1 MRHECYFCA
10 TKTVEKLIRKFK
22 PEPDIAEDFVFSIN
36 QLLNDFRDETNPYLA
51 TAIHRIARKKLHKTD
66 LFEKEK
72 REANE
77 LLLGLYQVWKDIIEK
92 SDNPFY
98 TAAKLAVVGNIIDY
112 GAHTVERDI
121 VSQIHTLSEK
131 ELAIDKTE
139 ELSEKIKAAKSI
151 LYLGDNNGEIVFDK
165 LFLETINHPNVTFVV
180 RGKPVINDVTIDD
193 AKHVGIDSL
202 CRVISNGFDAPST
215 LLEYCSDEFIEEF
228 EKTDL
233 IISKGQGNFEGL
245 MDENRENLFFMLMA
259 KCNPMAE
266 LLGVKK
272 GDLVVQCSADS
283 HREEVKGE
291 G

>member
-1 MRHECYFCA
+1 MRHECYFYA
-10 TKTVEKLIRKFK
+10 TKTVEELIRKFK
-22 PEPDIAEDFVFSIN
+22 PEPDISEDFVFSIN
-36 QLLNDFRDETNPYLA
+36 QLLSDFRDETNPYLA
-51 TAIHRIARKKLHKTD
+51 TAIHRIAKKKLHQKD

-77 LLLGLYQVWKDIIEK
+77 LLLGLYPVWKDIIEK

-98 TAAKLAVVGNIIDY
+98 TATKLAVVGNIIDY
-112 GAHTVERDI
+112 GARTVESDI
-121 VSQIHTLSEK
+121 ISQIHALSAK
-131 ELAIDKTE
+131 ELTIDKME
-139 ELSEKIKAAKSI
+139 ELYKKIQAAKSI

-180 RGKPVINDVTIDD
+180 RGKPVINDVTMED

-202 CRVISNGFDAPST
+202 CRIISNGFDAPST
-215 LLEYCSDEFIEEF
+215 LLEYCSDEFIEEY
-228 EKTDL
+228 EKADL

-245 MDENRENLFFMLMA
+245 MDEKRENLFFMLIA

-272 GDLVVQCSADS
+272 GDLIVQNSIDS
-283 HREEVKGE
+283 NR
-291 G
+291 